1 MEERYRTDYAGEFI
15 VTNSRWVNGHK
26 EQTREWIPNPIDNQ
40 HISGRAA
47 CIGSTFERDIFDYT
61 RLQRH
66 RGGLL
71 GSKKLQTYG
80 IGAVAQQMRLDFT
93 VETNPDKLK
102 DILSTDY
109 QQTNTVYTNPRNCL
123 AYPGEFYLIPLN
135 PHLLDIGQILYL
147 AAFDNHKEIFML
159 GYTKDTPVDS
169 PNWTTQVRT
178 VIDAYPGT
186 LFYMIGETTNMPDI
200 WLEAANGR
208 NLTYR
213 EFISYC
219 DV

>member
-1 MEERYRTDYAGEFI
+1 
-15 VTNSRWVNGHK
+15 
-26 EQTREWIPNPIDNQ
+26 
-40 HISGRAA
+40 
-47 CIGSTFERDIFDYT
+47 
-61 RLQRH
+61 
-66 RGGLL
+66 
-71 GSKKLQTYG
+71 
-80 IGAVAQQMRLDFT
+80 
-93 VETNPDKLK
+93 
-102 DILSTDY
+102 
-109 QQTNTVYTNPRNCL
+109 
-123 AYPGEFYLIPLN
+123 
-135 PHLLDIGQILYL
+135 
-147 AAFDNHKEIFML
+147 ML

-178 VIDAYPGT
+178 VMDAYPGT